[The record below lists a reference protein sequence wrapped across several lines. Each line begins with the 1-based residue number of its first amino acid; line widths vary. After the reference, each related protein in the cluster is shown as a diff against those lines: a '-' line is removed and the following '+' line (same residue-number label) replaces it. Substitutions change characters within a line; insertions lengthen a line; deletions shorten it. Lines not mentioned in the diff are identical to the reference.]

1 MNAETLLPPASPP
14 SSISFSS
21 CSPALTPLSTQLLP
35 TPSHNSFPCTTF
47 QKNRGE
53 GASRLSPS
61 ATQLRL
67 QAHSFHQLAHTFR
80 HHGVGVPW
88 YPQLD
93 RTLSPLGHPP
103 ATAAP
108 ARIFGGHASHGFRDA
123 RTSPTPKPTSLF
135 AIHDSRASR
144 NTGHRLFTDR
154 SQATSPTIFR
164 PHDSLFTTHYSLPSS
179 SSTINSHEPH

>member
-1 MNAETLLPPASPP
+1 MNAETLLPLASPT
-14 SSISFSS
+14 SSISFTS

-53 GASRLSPS
+53 GAPRLWPS

-80 HHGVGVPW
+80 HHGVGCPGVRS
-88 YPQLD
+88 LD
-93 RTLSPLGHPP
+93 RSLSPLGRPP

-108 ARIFGGHASHGFRDA
+108 ARIFDGHASHGFRDA
-123 RTSPTPKPTSLF
+123 RTFPTPKPPPCS
-135 AIHDSRASR
+135 HSR
-144 NTGHRLFTDR
+144 FTR
-154 SQATSPTIFR
+154 FPEHGSQAVKGTGARTPATLLR